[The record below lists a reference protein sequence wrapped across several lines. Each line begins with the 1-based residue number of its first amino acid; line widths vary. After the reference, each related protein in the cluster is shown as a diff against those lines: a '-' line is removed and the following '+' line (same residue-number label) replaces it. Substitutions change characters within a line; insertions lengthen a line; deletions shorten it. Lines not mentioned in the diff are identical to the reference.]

1 VRVPG
6 IGTSVAALTTLT
18 AAGALLFGGV
28 AFAHDESDEG
38 ASGHHGDS
46 SAHCKRHLGL
56 NMLGKDPAQCETR
69 SGRGSGN
76 ARGND
81 GQPGGDGPYG
91 EAGQDGTNDTNNSTA
106 GRNDY

>member
-6 IGTSVAALTTLT
+6 IGTGVATLATLT

-28 AFAHDESDEG
+28 AFAHDESHEG
-38 ASGHHGDS
+38 ASGHSGGS
-46 SAHCKRHLGL
+46 SAHCKQHLSL
-56 NMLGKDPAQCETR
+56 NMLGKDSTQCAGHKT
-69 SGRGSGN
+69 RGSGN

-91 EAGQDGTNDTNNSTA
+91 EAGQDGADDTNNSTA
-106 GRNDY
+106 GRND